1 MNTNSREIIGIPEPS
16 NKATYVCVQID
27 KKTNREV
34 ILWDYN
40 SEQKAKEFVNACSIA
55 ELAKSIRLDED
66 IRFIYKVRRLDT
78 NEDS

>member
-34 ILWDYN
+34 ILWDYY
-40 SEQKAKEFVNACSIA
+40 SKQEAKEFVDPLYAA
-55 ELAKSIRLDED
+55 EETLRAIEEN
-66 IRFIYKVRRLDT
+66 YP
-78 NEDS
+78 